1 VSDVL
6 RADLA
11 SRRFVLKGL
20 SSAVLLAVAA
30 CGGGGG
36 DGSPAPAPVG
46 GTPPAPVPPAPVPP
60 PPPPPAPAPGLPP
73 LSAALPRLRGTS
85 IFPDQGWTDT
95 TASHWQNVAELPAA
109 GANVARL
116 FIQPFDF
123 KTGAALLPGQPLAA
137 RLQASVAQWGTLIDW
152 CLSKRM
158 HVVLAVT
165 LDVNWPSRGVWPDDG
180 RALWSDPSAQ
190 AEFVEA
196 WGELA
201 QQYAGVQGIVFD
213 LLNEPQGR
221 TPAEINGNH
230 AVAKDA
236 WNLLHQLA
244 LAQIRHVDAD
254 RWVIVQPVW
263 GDQKNF
269 ADLQP
274 NGDAKT
280 VYSFHHYGPHYFTHQ
295 GEGGF
300 PAAGTVGYPGVTRDN
315 DFTAPQLWNKAALA
329 IDMQP
334 ALDYAATHSVRMM
347 LGEVGCTRAAPS
359 ADRGRWVADA
369 ISLAEAAGL
378 DIVYYQYDGW
388 GVPSDFA
395 AGWAFENSSVT
406 DTVLASFALNKT
418 A

>member
-1 VSDVL
+1 VSDAL

-20 SSAVLLAVAA
+20 SSAVLLALAA

-36 DGSPAPAPVG
+36 GDNSPAPAPVG

-60 PPPPPAPAPGLPP
+60 APAPGLPP
-73 LSAALPRLRGTS
+73 LSAALPRLRGTG
-85 IFPDQGWTDT
+85 IYPDHGWTDT
-95 TASHWQNVAELPAA
+95 SASHWTHVPELPQA

-123 KTGAALLPGQPLAA
+123 QTGAALLPGESLAA

-152 CLSKRM
+152 CLSQRM
-158 HVVLAVT
+158 HVVLAAT

-201 QQYAGVQGIVFD
+201 QQYLGVQGIVFD

-221 TPAEINGNH
+221 TAGEIDNNH

-244 LAQIRHVDAD
+244 LAQIRHVDPA

-263 GDQKNF
+263 GDPKNF

-280 VYSFHHYGPHYFTHQ
+280 VYSFHYYGPHHFTHQ
-295 GEGGF
+295 GVGDN
-300 PAAGTVGYPGVTRDN
+300 PAAGTVFYPSVTQDSS
-315 DFTAPQLWNKAALA
+315 FTAPQLWNKAALA
-329 IDMQP
+329 VDMQP
-334 ALDYAATHSVRMM
+334 ALDYATTHSVRMM

-369 ISLAEAAGL
+369 MSLAEAAGL
-378 DIVYYQYDGW
+378 DIVYFQYDGW

-406 DTVLASFALNKT
+406 DTVLASFALNK
-418 A
+418 AA

>member
-1 VSDVL
+1 VSDAF

-11 SRRFVLKGL
+11 SRRFVLRGL

-36 DGSPAPAPVG
+36 DSPAPAPVG
-46 GTPPAPVPPAPVPP
+46 GTPPAPVPPTPVPP
-60 PPPPPAPAPGLPP
+60 GPPAPGLPP

-85 IFPDQGWTDT
+85 IFPDKGWTDT
-95 TASHWQNVAELPAA
+95 TTGAWANIPELPTA

-123 KTGAALLPGQPLAA
+123 RNGTALLPGESLAK

-152 CLSKRM
+152 CLSQRM
-158 HVVLAVT
+158 HVILAVT
-165 LDVNWPSRGVWPDDG
+165 LDVNWPARGVWPDDG

-196 WGELA
+196 WSELA
-201 QQYAGVQGIVFD
+201 QQFAGVQGIVFE

-221 TPAEINGNH
+221 TDAEIDNNH
-230 AVAKDA
+230 ALAKDA
-236 WNLLHQLA
+236 WNQLHQLA

-254 RWVIVQPVW
+254 RWVILEPAW
-263 GDQKNF
+263 GDPNNF
-269 ADLQP
+269 ADLAP

-280 VYSFHHYGPHYFTHQ
+280 VYSFHCYGPHYFTHQ
-295 GEGGF
+295 GVGDY
-300 PAAGTVGYPGVTRDN
+300 PAAGTVHYPGVTRDSPW
-315 DFTAPQLWNKAALA
+315 TPEQAWNKAALA
-329 IDMQP
+329 AGMQP
-334 ALDYAATHSVRMM
+334 ALDYAAAHSVRMM
-347 LGEVGCTRAAPS
+347 VGELGCTRAAPP
-359 ADRGRWVADA
+359 ADRAAWVADA
-369 ISLAEAAGL
+369 MSIAEAASL
-378 DIVYYQYDGW
+378 DFVYYQYDGW

-395 AGWAFENSSVT
+395 LGWAFENSSVSA
-406 DTVLASFALNKT
+406 TVLASFALNKT

>member
-1 VSDVL
+1 VSDAL

-20 SSAVLLAVAA
+20 SSAVLLALAA

-36 DGSPAPAPVG
+36 GDSSPAPAPVG

-60 PPPPPAPAPGLPP
+60 APPAPGLPP
-73 LSAALPRLRGTS
+73 LSAALPRLRGTG
-85 IFPDQGWTDT
+85 IYPDHGWTDT
-95 TASHWQNVAELPAA
+95 SASHWTHVPELPQA

-123 KTGAALLPGQPLAA
+123 QTGAALLPGESLAA

-152 CLSKRM
+152 CLSQRM
-158 HVVLAVT
+158 HVVLAAT

-201 QQYAGVQGIVFD
+201 QKYLGVQGIVFD

-221 TPAEINGNH
+221 TAGEIDNNH

-244 LAQIRHVDAD
+244 LAQIRHVDPA

-280 VYSFHHYGPHYFTHQ
+280 VYSFHYYGPHYFTHQ
-295 GEGGF
+295 GVGDN
-300 PAAGTVGYPGVTRDN
+300 PAAGTVFYPSVTQDSS
-315 DFTAPQLWNKAALA
+315 FTAPQLWNKAALA
-329 IDMQP
+329 VDMQP

-369 ISLAEAAGL
+369 MSLAEAAGL
-378 DIVYYQYDGW
+378 DIVYFQYDGW

>member
-1 VSDVL
+1 VSDAL

-20 SSAVLLAVAA
+20 SSAVLLALAA

-36 DGSPAPAPVG
+36 DSSPAPAPVG

-60 PPPPPAPAPGLPP
+60 APPAPGLPP
-73 LSAALPRLRGTS
+73 LSAALPRLRGTG

-95 TASHWQNVAELPAA
+95 TASHWLNVPELPKA

-123 KTGAALLPGQPLAA
+123 KTGAALLPGESLAA

-152 CLSKRM
+152 CLSQRM
-158 HVVLAVT
+158 HVVLAAT

-201 QQYAGVQGIVFD
+201 QQYLGVKGIVFD

-221 TPAEINGNH
+221 TAGEIDNNH

-244 LAQIRHVDAD
+244 LAQVRHVDPD

-295 GEGGF
+295 GVDGF
-300 PAAGTVGYPGVTRDN
+300 PAAGTVGYPGTTQDN
-315 DFTAPQLWNKAALA
+315 AFTAPQPWNKAALA

-369 ISLAEAAGL
+369 MSLAEAAGL
-378 DIVYYQYDGW
+378 DIVYFQYDGW

>member
-1 VSDVL
+1 VSDAL

-20 SSAVLLAVAA
+20 SSAVLLALAA

-36 DGSPAPAPVG
+36 GDSSPAPAPVG

-60 PPPPPAPAPGLPP
+60 APPAPGLPP
-73 LSAALPRLRGTS
+73 LSAALPRLRGTG
-85 IFPDQGWTDT
+85 IFPDHGWTDT
-95 TASHWQNVAELPAA
+95 SASHWTHVPELPQA

-123 KTGAALLPGQPLAA
+123 QTGAALLPGESLAA

-152 CLSKRM
+152 CLSQRM
-158 HVVLAVT
+158 HVVLAAT
-165 LDVNWPSRGVWPDDG
+165 LDVNWPTRGVWPDDG

-201 QQYAGVQGIVFD
+201 QQYLGVQGIVFD

-221 TPAEINGNH
+221 TAGEIDNNH

-244 LAQIRHVDAD
+244 LAQVRHVDPD

-280 VYSFHHYGPHYFTHQ
+280 VYSFHCYGPHYFTHQ
-295 GEGGF
+295 GVGDY
-300 PAAGTVGYPGVTRDN
+300 PAAGTVFYPSVTQDSS
-315 DFTAPQLWNKAALA
+315 FTAPQLWNKAALA
-329 IDMQP
+329 VDLQP

-347 LGEVGCTRAAPS
+347 VGEVGCTRAAPS
-359 ADRGRWVADA
+359 ADRGRWMADA
-369 ISLAEAAGL
+369 LSLAEAAGL
-378 DIVYYQYDGW
+378 DIVCFQYDGW

-395 AGWAFENSSVT
+395 AGWAIENSSVT
-406 DTVLASFALNKT
+406 DAVLASFALNKT